1 MSEATL
7 EEVERRMSGTDGFE
21 RVQIDTFQVP
31 DNKEL
36 ALASSLYQKY
46 KTDDFLF
53 GRLLFPLHK
62 SASTIRI
69 INFFYS
75 RLFLGLAFLAST
87 GSILYFKQMSE
98 AEQEKQSFRT
108 LRQLGFDEKMIMK
121 GILRK
126 QLLVFLLPLFIGILH
141 SIYAVKASYFITL
154 ADDTI
159 PAMIAMGAYAAIYF
173 MFAFF
178 TLGYY
183 KKSR

>member
-1 MSEATL
+1 
-7 EEVERRMSGTDGFE
+7 
-21 RVQIDTFQVP
+21 
-31 DNKEL
+31 
-36 ALASSLYQKY
+36 
-46 KTDDFLF
+46 
-53 GRLLFPLHK
+53 
-62 SASTIRI
+62 
-69 INFFYS
+69 
-75 RLFLGLAFLAST
+75 
-87 GSILYFKQMSE
+87 
-98 AEQEKQSFRT
+98 
-108 LRQLGFDEKMIMK
+108 MK